1 MVVAARELLRQPWDI
16 AVLPTGEVMVWSWT
30 PDGFYL
36 DAYDA
41 NLAILWTRDL
51 GHRSAGMSVDG
62 NGLVWALDNAGASAY
77 SDEGELKTR
86 IEAPSIPGME
96 VSALELVDGD
106 FVFAYRH
113 VEGSLPDN
121 PALVRV
127 TPSGAVLWST
137 RLTTE
142 TITFTGDPYAR
153 EVAGRFSV
161 STWKCGFRAGTL
173 CRSGDMLLAVY
184 ADMPRSGI
192 GVGYALSLTTGALSY
207 VTKYGPINN
216 VAAGSAGSFLVGY
229 MGYGIFE
236 TISYSRA
243 GNEQNKWAS
252 QGYYVLEGDD
262 VRVIELDNRRSLPR
276 LARLKS
282 DGTVVTGDLLE
293 GYYTSEPY
301 LRSDGMLFFAREGLL
316 NAVADLRID
325 YRTSL
330 KPPAVDGAFFHT
342 RIVSGRNGAFATYSA
357 NRIPPK
363 GSGPIGHV
371 SGLVRLAI

>member
-1 MVVAARELLRQPWDI
+1 
-16 AVLPTGEVMVWSWT
+16 
-30 PDGFYL
+30 
-36 DAYDA
+36 
-41 NLAILWTRDL
+41 
-51 GHRSAGMSVDG
+51 
-62 NGLVWALDNAGASAY
+62 
-77 SDEGELKTR
+77 
-86 IEAPSIPGME
+86 ME

-106 FVFAYRH
+106 FVFAYHH

-127 TPSGAVLWST
+127 TPGGAVLWST
-137 RLTTE
+137 RLTTD
-142 TITFTGDPYAR
+142 TITFTRDPYAR

-161 STWKCGFRAGTL
+161 STWNCGFRAGTL

-184 ADMPRSGI
+184 ADMPLSGI

-207 VTKYGPINN
+207 VTKYGPIDN

-229 MGYGIFE
+229 MGYGSFE
-236 TISYSRA
+236 TLSYSRA

-262 VRVIELDNRRSLPR
+262 VRVIELENRSISRSR

-293 GYYTSEPY
+293 GYYTSKPY
-301 LRSDGMLFFAREGLL
+301 LHSDGMLFFAREGLL
-316 NAVADLRID
+316 VAVKDLRID
-325 YRTSL
+325 YRTTL
-330 KPPAVDGAFFHT
+330 KPPAVDGTFFHT
-342 RIVSGRNGAFATYSA
+342 RIVSGRNGTFATYSA
-357 NRIPPK
+357 NLIPPR